1 MPGKNLT
8 RQEAKQRAESLKVES
23 YDVALDLSA
32 TGDTFPSVT
41 TVRFSCAQP
50 GLDSFI
56 DLIAPRVRQVQLNG
70 RSLDPATVFA
80 DHRIALPGLAAD
92 NELTVVAEAAWSHT
106 GEGLHRFTD
115 PVDGQTFMYTQFEV
129 ADARRVFA
137 CFEQPDLK
145 ARFTFHL
152 TAPAGWQV
160 VSNQPTPEPTALGA
174 GLARWDFGATPVMS
188 TYLTA
193 VIAGPYRRWDD
204 THQTLDGRPLP
215 LALFVRPSMA
225 DHFDP
230 EAVFDVTKRGFEFYE
245 RAFGVLY
252 PYDKYDQA
260 FVPEYNAG
268 AMENIGAVTITEAYV
283 FRSKPTQARIDRR
296 AITILHEQAHMWF
309 GDLVTMRWWNDLW
322 LNESF
327 AEFVSH
333 LAAVSNTEWT
343 DAWTTFQSA
352 EKSWGYRQDQL
363 PSTHPIVAEIRD
375 LADVEVN
382 FDGITY
388 AKGAAVLRQLV
399 AWVGQD
405 RFLAGVSAY
414 LKRHAWGNATLADL
428 LAELTAA
435 SGRDLGDWSRVWLE
449 EAGVTTLR
457 PDLATD
463 GQTIERLTVLQET
476 PPVYADFAQ
485 ANPVR
490 PSLRPARLAIAGYD
504 LGEAGLTR
512 TWQIETDIAGPAT
525 PVPQAVG
532 LKRPD
537 LLLLNDLDWA
547 YAKLRLDPASLQ
559 TALVHLPELT
569 DPLARALVWGSL
581 WDATRDGELPGRR
594 YVRTVLDSVAA
605 ETSSTTIQTLLSQL
619 RTTVAYYVS
628 PDQRDRTT
636 DQAAARLIAL
646 TVAAE
651 PASDAQLQ
659 FFKAVIGLARDQVAL
674 DFLTELYD
682 GARHLDGL
690 ALDADLS
697 WEVLTALVAAGRKN
711 EADIAARLAL
721 DPTTRGHES
730 AAGARAASPS
740 LTAKQAAWQA
750 AVTDETIT
758 NATQRAIVAGFNLAP
773 DRASLASFSEPYFE
787 ALESV
792 WAQRSRQM
800 ATNVVEGLYPALSLN
815 LPGADL
821 VARTDRW
828 LEDLGDRTPA
838 LRRLVVECRAGV
850 VRSLRAQAA
859 DRAESSI
866 QP

>member
-8 RQEAKQRAESLKVES
+8 RLEAEARSELLRVES
-23 YDVALDLSA
+23 YDVTLDLAA
-32 TGDTFPSVT
+32 TGPTFPSTT
-41 TVRFSCAQP
+41 TVRFVCRRP
-50 GLDSFI
+50 GADSFI
-56 DLIAPRVRQVQLNG
+56 DLIAPRVLQISLNG
-70 RSLDPATVFA
+70 RPLDPAAVFA
-80 DHRIALPGLAAD
+80 DCRIALPDLAAD

-115 PVDGQTFMYTQFEV
+115 PVDGRTFTYTQFEV

-145 ARFTFHL
+145 ASFTFHL
-152 TAPAGWQV
+152 QAPADWQV
-160 VSNQPTPEPTALGA
+160 VSNQPTPAPSPLDS

-193 VIAGPYRRWDD
+193 VIAGPYRRWDSV
-204 THQTLDGRPLP
+204 HQSLDGRRLP

-225 DHFDP
+225 EHFDP
-230 EAVFDVTKRGFEFYE
+230 EAIFDITKRGFDFYE

-268 AMENIGAVTITEAYV
+268 AMENIGAVTLTEAYV

-343 DAWTTFQSA
+343 DAWTTFQSS

-363 PSTHPIVAEIRD
+363 PSTHPIVADIRD

-428 LAELTAA
+428 LTELTAA
-435 SGRDLGDWSRVWLE
+435 SGRDLTEWSRVWLE
-449 EAGVTTLR
+449 EPGVTCLR
-457 PDLATD
+457 PRLELAGD
-463 GQTIERLTVLQET
+463 TIESLTVLQEV
-476 PPVYADFAQ
+476 PPVYADFADV
-485 ANPVR
+485 NPVR

-504 LGEAGLTR
+504 LGEGGLTR
-512 TWQIETDIAGPAT
+512 SWQIETDVAGPAT
-525 PVPQAVG
+525 AAPEATG
-532 LKRPD
+532 RKRPD
-537 LLLLNDLDWA
+537 LLLLNDLDLA
-547 YAKLRLDPASLQ
+547 YAKLRLDPASLR

-594 YVRTVLDSVAA
+594 YIRAVLDAVSA

-619 RTTVAYYVS
+619 RTTVAFYVR
-628 PDQRDRTT
+628 PDRRDQVA
-636 DQAAARLIAL
+636 DQSAARLMAL
-646 TVAAE
+646 TLAAA
-651 PASDAQLQ
+651 PGSDAQLQ
-659 FFKAVIGLARDQVAL
+659 FLKAVAGLARDQVAL

-682 GARHLDGL
+682 GGRQLDGL
-690 ALDADLS
+690 TVDADLS
-697 WEVLTALVAAGRKN
+697 WEILTALVAAGRKT
-711 EADIAARLAL
+711 EADIARRLTA
-721 DPTTRGHES
+721 DPTTKGHES
-730 AAGARAASPS
+730 AAGARAALPDRA
-740 LTAKQAAWQA
+740 AKQAAWST

-758 NATQRAIVAGFNLAP
+758 NATQRAIVAGFNQVLDRSALAE
-773 DRASLASFSEPYFE
+773 FSEPYFE
-787 ALESV
+787 CLESV
-792 WAQRSRQM
+792 WAERSRQM
-800 ATNVVEGLYPALSLN
+800 ATNVVEGLYPTLCLDQ
-815 LPGADL
+815 PGFDL

-828 LEDLGDRTPA
+828 LEGLQDRTPA
-838 LRRLVVECRAGV
+838 LRRLVSECRAGV
-850 VRSLRAQAA
+850 VRARRAQAA
-859 DRAESSI
+859 DSDESSI
-866 QP
+866 RP